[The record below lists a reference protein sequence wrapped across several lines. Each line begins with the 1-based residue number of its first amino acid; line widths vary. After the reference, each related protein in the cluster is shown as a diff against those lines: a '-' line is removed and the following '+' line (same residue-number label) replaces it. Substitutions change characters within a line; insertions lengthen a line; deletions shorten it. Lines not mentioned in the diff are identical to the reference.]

1 LHTPVV
7 PAGAWAWLPAAIINP
22 MPNANAVSVLI
33 AFLLLPVGI
42 DGPSVD
48 LISSGKKARQ
58 FRVARANPIRLFL
71 EPPLL

>member
-1 LHTPVV
+1 
-7 PAGAWAWLPAAIINP
+7 